1 MSNIDRLSLDDWMRI
16 AKCVML
22 YADHTISEFKKENKA
37 LFGAAGIVA
46 NKLFE
51 LTDKLNETAN
61 LLKKID
67 EVVTEIM
74 AKGDEK

>member
-1 MSNIDRLSLDDWMRI
+1 
-16 AKCVML
+16 ML
-22 YADHTISEFKKENKA
+22 YADFTISEFKKENKA

-67 EVVTEIM
+67 EIVADVM
-74 AKGDEK
+74 KKGDANNEQP